1 MTADLQKSFPAYSLW
16 ARGLL
21 RTYRFADGSSD
32 SLRAYKFRGPWPID
46 SPKTF
51 RLIVVH
57 KPIEGPQT
65 RRYATKGPYGLIEGP
80 WLPDCSR
87 TH

>member
-1 MTADLQKSFPAYSLW
+1 MTANLQKSLTADSLW

-32 SLRAYKFRGPWPID
+32 SLRAYKFRGPID

-51 RLIVVH
+51 RLIVVY

-65 RRYATKGPYGLIEGP
+65 RRYATKGPYGLNEGP
-80 WLPDCSR
+80 WLPDGSR
-87 TH
+87 NH